1 MFSLR
6 VQGMNVSEHSV
17 FKSMGV
23 SLCVCLNKTNCCRVF
38 TVILTF
44 LNKFYFLKRSES
56 RVTRVFK

>member
-1 MFSLR
+1 
-6 VQGMNVSEHSV
+6 MNVSEHSV

-23 SLCVCLNKTNCCRVF
+23 SLCVCLNKTNCRRVF